1 MQLEE
6 SFISFINDF
15 LLEILMPVKKKVKKP
30 AAKVKHKPQK
40 EDSVI
45 QPVATRE
52 LPEQPQ
58 VSIPE
63 VHEVVRETPPV
74 ELKEEI
80 EEPEDTEEESEEE
93 PEPKRKRSGKRMVI
107 GEAVEFGWNSV
118 KSHLGFFI
126 GVFLLFFAL
135 SFMFFG
141 ASAIATR
148 AVLGILVVGISLGYF
163 KVSTDLV
170 DGKDPEFK
178 ELFSCFSL
186 LLKYLVATILYLIIV
201 SVGLVL
207 LVIPGV
213 IWAVQFG
220 FYPYI
225 IVKDRLGPL
234 AALRKSSAVTEG
246 MKSRLIVFGLVLFG
260 INLLG
265 MIVLGIGIVV
275 TVPLSVIAAAHI
287 FSQLE

>member
-1 MQLEE
+1 
-6 SFISFINDF
+6 
-15 LLEILMPVKKKVKKP
+15 MPVKKKVKKP
-30 AAKVKHKPQK
+30 AVKAKHKQQK

-52 LPEQPQ
+52 LPPQPVQ
-58 VSIPE
+58 ESVPE
-63 VHEVVRETPPV
+63 VKEVVRETPV
-74 ELKEEI
+74 IKQF
-80 EEPEDTEEESEEE
+80 EEPEELPEKESEEETEEE
-93 PEPKRKRSGKRMVI
+93 PEPKRKKSGKRMVI

-118 KSHLGFFI
+118 KSHLVFFI
-126 GVFLLFFAL
+126 GIFLLFFAL
-135 SFMFFG
+135 SFMIFG

-148 AVLGILVVGISLGYF
+148 VVLGILVAGISLGYF
-163 KVSTDLV
+163 KVATDLV
-170 DGKDPEFK
+170 DEKAPEFK

-201 SVGLVL
+201 SVGLFL

-220 FYPYI
+220 FYPYA
-225 IVKDRLGPL
+225 IVRDRLGPL

-265 MIVLGIGIVV
+265 LIVLGLGIIV
-275 TVPLSVIAAAHI
+275 TIPLSVIAAAHI

>member
-1 MQLEE
+1 
-6 SFISFINDF
+6 
-15 LLEILMPVKKKVKKP
+15 MPVKKKVKKP
-30 AAKVKHKPQK
+30 AAKAKHKQQK

-58 VSIPE
+58 VNVPE
-63 VHEVVRETPPV
+63 VHEVVRETPVV
-74 ELKEEI
+74 EETKVPE
-80 EEPEDTEEESEEE
+80 EEPDEESEEE
-93 PEPKRKRSGKRMVI
+93 PEPKRRRSGKQMII
-107 GEAVEFGWNSV
+107 GEAIEFGWNSV
-118 KSHLGFFI
+118 KAHILFFVGI
-126 GVFLLFFAL
+126 FLLFFAL
-135 SFMFFG
+135 SFMIFG

-148 AVLGILVVGISLGYF
+148 IVLGILVAGISLGYF
-163 KVSTDLV
+163 KVATDLV
-170 DGKDPEFK
+170 DEKAPEFK

-186 LLKYLVATILYLIIV
+186 LLKYLVASILYLIIV

-220 FYPYI
+220 FYPYA
-225 IVKDRLGPL
+225 IVRDRLGPL
-234 AALRKSSAVTEG
+234 SALRKSSAVTEG

-265 MIVLGIGIVV
+265 LIVLGIGIIV
-275 TVPLSVIAAAHI
+275 TIPLSVIAAAHI

>member
-1 MQLEE
+1 
-6 SFISFINDF
+6 
-15 LLEILMPVKKKVKKP
+15 VKKKVKKP
-30 AAKVKHKPQK
+30 VAKAKHKSQK

-58 VSIPE
+58 VNVPE
-63 VHEVVRETPPV
+63 VHEVVRETPV
-74 ELKEEI
+74 EAKEEI
-80 EEPEDTEEESEEE
+80 ELPEAPEEESEEE
-93 PEPKRKRSGKRMVI
+93 SEPKRKRSGKQMII
-107 GEAVEFGWNSV
+107 GEAIEFGWNSV
-118 KSHLGFFI
+118 KSNILFFI
-126 GVFLLFFAL
+126 GIFLLFFAL
-135 SFMFFG
+135 SFMIFG

-148 AVLGILVVGISLGYF
+148 VVLGILIVGISLGYF

-186 LLKYLVATILYLIIV
+186 LLKYLAATILYLIIV
-201 SVGLVL
+201 SVGFVL

-225 IVKDRLGPL
+225 IVKERLGPL

-260 INLLG
+260 VNLLG
-265 MIVLGIGIVV
+265 LIVIGIGIIV

-287 FSQLE
+287 FRQLE